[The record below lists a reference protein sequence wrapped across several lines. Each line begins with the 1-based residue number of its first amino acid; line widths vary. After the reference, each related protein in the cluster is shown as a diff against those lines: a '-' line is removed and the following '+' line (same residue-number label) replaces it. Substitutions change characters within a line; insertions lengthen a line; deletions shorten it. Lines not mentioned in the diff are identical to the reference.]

1 MKSQFLVPGM
11 IFSLI
16 DRRPVTSNAAG
27 TLPTHFYLVISVG
40 SAACLQDIQCM
51 SISSMRNKDITY
63 ELPIVV
69 NTTVSYVVPY
79 NIVSFRRDDI
89 KMEYYRGFLV
99 GHPDLLSTDDFL
111 KLCRDIYTDTLYGE
125 IDKTIKDRVSKYQKA
140 FATVFK
146 DTPRYEGNKTFAS
159 TTVLPKGSYS
169 DCDVATANIS
179 DSESDTSAAQNGSE
193 FKKTLSRI
201 DNLPHSYAQWSDDAI
216 FTALLFFSDNDL
228 INIVAMSNRYK
239 SIGTLD
245 NVKRTLR
252 KMIKSMSSPMYTTI
266 INGRSYVVNFVT
278 GNCSQ
283 KVAPDDIPDMLAL
296 QSRIKKAM
304 R

>member
-27 TLPTHFYLVISVG
+27 TLPMHFYLVISVG

-69 NTTVSYVVPY
+69 NETVSYVVPY
-79 NIVSFRRDDI
+79 NMVSFRRDDVKI
-89 KMEYYRGFLV
+89 EYYRGFLV
-99 GHPDLLSTDDFL
+99 GHPDLMSTDDFL
-111 KLCRDIYTDTLYGE
+111 RLCRDIYTDTLYGE
-125 IDKTIKDRVSKYQKA
+125 IDKSIKERVSKYQKS

-146 DTPRYEGNKTFAS
+146 DTPRYEGNKTFTS
-159 TTVLPKGSYS
+159 TPVLPRASYS
-169 DCDVATANIS
+169 DSDAATMNIVDS
-179 DSESDTSAAQNGSE
+179 DSDATSAYNESE
-193 FKKTLSRI
+193 FKTTLSRI

-239 SIGTLD
+239 SMGTLD

-252 KMIKSMSSPMYTTI
+252 RMIKSMPSPMYTTM
-266 INGRSYVVNFVT
+266 INGHVYTVNFVT
-278 GNCSQ
+278 GNCTQ
-283 KVAPDDIPDMLAL
+283 KVAADDLADMQAL